1 MRYSFKL
8 YALASQFRLEFLQ
21 SDDET
26 DRTSLP
32 SDWRDEVPG
41 VVAKGGD
48 YVCGHLRRQD
58 FLYGRSN
65 DVPSLKLAAK
75 KLAKTATLLN
85 LRNIFVA
92 SDGTKK
98 GQYQVL
104 RLFCAINSCV

>member
-1 MRYSFKL
+1 MRYSFRL

-21 SDDET
+21 SDDAT
-26 DRTSLP
+26 DHTSLP

-65 DVPSLKLAAK
+65 DIPSLKLAAK
-75 KLAKTATLLN
+75 KLKKTASLLN
-85 LRNIFVA
+85 LRNIFIA
-92 SDGTKK
+92 SDGTKE
-98 GQYQVL
+98 GQYQIL
-104 RLFCAINSCV
+104 